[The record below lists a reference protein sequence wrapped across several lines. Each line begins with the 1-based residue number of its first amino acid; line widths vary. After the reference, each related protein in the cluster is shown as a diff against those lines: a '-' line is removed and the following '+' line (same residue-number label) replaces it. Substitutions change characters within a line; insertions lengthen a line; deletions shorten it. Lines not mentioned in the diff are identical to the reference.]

1 MNLSEVQS
9 LSELKRELLD
19 HILIFENYAVDQSA
33 FETSGKRGA
42 GFIFEEIHAEEQTNY
57 GFNIVAVPG
66 ERLVI
71 KLTYDGNIYHDHIIA
86 GIKGH
91 LQQVMEQVVQN
102 EDQSL
107 NDITVLSEAERN
119 RLLYEWNDTKAEY
132 PNQTIHRL
140 FEEQAEKT
148 PELAAVVSGNDK
160 LTYRELNEK
169 SNQLARYLRDKGV
182 KEDTIV
188 AIMAER
194 SPEMVVGIMGI
205 LKAGGAYLPIDP
217 DYPEERIKYML
228 EDSGAAIILVDH
240 KQDLGTLHQEAVELT
255 GDFSSYPADNLE
267 LAGNTDSLAYIIYT
281 SGSTGKPKGVMI
293 RQRGLVNYIT
303 WAARV
308 YVQGE
313 QLDFALYSSIAFDLT
328 VTSIFT
334 PLISGNRV
342 IVYHHSR
349 DGEPLIRKV
358 FRDQKAG
365 IVKLTPSHLSLVKDM
380 GASGSSIKRL
390 IVGGED
396 LKTELAKEITE
407 RFHHNIE
414 IYNEYGPTETV
425 VGCMIYQ
432 YDAGRDRQVSV
443 PIGKP
448 TSNVQLYILDERQ
461 EVQPVGIAGELYIS
475 GDGVAKGYLN
485 KPELTSEKFLP
496 NPFLPGE
503 RMYRTGDL
511 ARMRP
516 DGHIEYLGRIDHQV
530 KIRGYRI
537 ELGEIEHQLL
547 RHSDIK
553 EAAVAAKTDQSN
565 DQVLCA
571 YVVSERDITQEDIKA
586 FLVKEL
592 PEYMVPSY
600 LLKLDELPLTPNGK
614 VDLKALPEPDR
625 SAGALLE
632 YEPPRHELE
641 EKMAAIWEDILNIEL
656 IGINANIFDIGANSL
671 NIMSFV
677 SRLYAELGF
686 RVPFKDIFSKPT
698 IKELSDFLKHAQ
710 DLLKDYTDDCMQLTR
725 AEEGGKN
732 LFCFPPAA
740 SMGIAYM
747 GLAKYLKQH
756 SVYSFNFIPS
766 ANRVRKYA
774 DIIKNIQGEGPYT
787 IIGYSSGG
795 ILAFDVA
802 KELNRQGYEVE
813 DLIIIDSK
821 YRTKAEKHQF
831 TEEEYR
837 EEISKT
843 FELEKYR
850 DAEKLLSDYLVDLV
864 MKSYVY
870 IQNTVTTGAID
881 GHISYIKSSDNQRDE
896 NMMMWEKAASKTFT
910 VVQGAGTHMQMISK
924 SHPDILERNARLIH
938 DIINKTVKI

>member
-1 MNLSEVQS
+1 M
-9 LSELKRELLD
+9 
-19 HILIFENYAVDQSA
+19 
-33 FETSGKRGA
+33 
-42 GFIFEEIHAEEQTNY
+42 
-57 GFNIVAVPG
+57 AVPG

-342 IVYHHSR
+342 IVYQHSR

-407 RFHHNIE
+407 RFHHNID

-448 TSNVQLYILDERQ
+448 ASNVQLYILDERQ

-740 SMGIAYM
+740 SMGIAYL

-787 IIGYSSGG
+787 LIGYSSGG

-910 VVQGAGTHMQMISK
+910 VVLGAGTHMQMISK

>member
-1 MNLSEVQS
+1 
-9 LSELKRELLD
+9 
-19 HILIFENYAVDQSA
+19 
-33 FETSGKRGA
+33 
-42 GFIFEEIHAEEQTNY
+42 
-57 GFNIVAVPG
+57 
-66 ERLVI
+66 
-71 KLTYDGNIYHDHIIA
+71 
-86 GIKGH
+86 
-91 LQQVMEQVVQN
+91 
-102 EDQSL
+102 
-107 NDITVLSEAERN
+107 
-119 RLLYEWNDTKAEY
+119 
-132 PNQTIHRL
+132 
-140 FEEQAEKT
+140 
-148 PELAAVVSGNDK
+148 
-160 LTYRELNEK
+160 
-169 SNQLARYLRDKGV
+169 
-182 KEDTIV
+182 
-188 AIMAER
+188 
-194 SPEMVVGIMGI
+194 
-205 LKAGGAYLPIDP
+205 
-217 DYPEERIKYML
+217 
-228 EDSGAAIILVDH
+228 
-240 KQDLGTLHQEAVELT
+240 
-255 GDFSSYPADNLE
+255 
-267 LAGNTDSLAYIIYT
+267 
-281 SGSTGKPKGVMI
+281 
-293 RQRGLVNYIT
+293 
-303 WAARV
+303 
-308 YVQGE
+308 
-313 QLDFALYSSIAFDLT
+313 
-328 VTSIFT
+328 
-334 PLISGNRV
+334 
-342 IVYHHSR
+342 
-349 DGEPLIRKV
+349 
-358 FRDQKAG
+358 
-365 IVKLTPSHLSLVKDM
+365 
-380 GASGSSIKRL
+380 
-390 IVGGED
+390 
-396 LKTELAKEITE
+396 
-407 RFHHNIE
+407 
-414 IYNEYGPTETV
+414 
-425 VGCMIYQ
+425 
-432 YDAGRDRQVSV
+432 DRQVSV

-448 TSNVQLYILDERQ
+448 ASNVQLYILDERQ
-461 EVQPVGIAGELYIS
+461 EVQPVGISGELYIS

-485 KPELTSEKFLP
+485 KPELTSEKFLS

-565 DQVLCA
+565 NQVLCA

-586 FLVKEL
+586 FLAKEL

-641 EKMAAIWEDILNIEL
+641 EKMAAIWEDILNIEQ
-656 IGINANIFDIGANSL
+656 IGINANLFDIGANSL
-671 NIMSFV
+671 NVMSFV

-725 AEEGGKN
+725 AEEGSKN

-747 GLAKYLKQH
+747 GLAKHLKQH

-766 ANRVRKYA
+766 ANRIRKYA

-787 IIGYSSGG
+787 LIGYSSGG

-850 DAEKLLSDYLVDLV
+850 DAEKLMSDYLVDLV

-870 IQNTVTTGAID
+870 IQNTVTTGTID

>member
-1 MNLSEVQS
+1 
-9 LSELKRELLD
+9 
-19 HILIFENYAVDQSA
+19 
-33 FETSGKRGA
+33 
-42 GFIFEEIHAEEQTNY
+42 
-57 GFNIVAVPG
+57 
-66 ERLVI
+66 
-71 KLTYDGNIYHDHIIA
+71 
-86 GIKGH
+86 
-91 LQQVMEQVVQN
+91 
-102 EDQSL
+102 
-107 NDITVLSEAERN
+107 
-119 RLLYEWNDTKAEY
+119 
-132 PNQTIHRL
+132 
-140 FEEQAEKT
+140 
-148 PELAAVVSGNDK
+148 
-160 LTYRELNEK
+160 
-169 SNQLARYLRDKGV
+169 
-182 KEDTIV
+182 
-188 AIMAER
+188 MAER

-342 IVYHHSR
+342 IVYQHSR

-407 RFHHNIE
+407 RFHHNID

-448 TSNVQLYILDERQ
+448 ASNVQLYILDERQ

-586 FLVKEL
+586 F
-592 PEYMVPSY
+592 
-600 LLKLDELPLTPNGK
+600 
-614 VDLKALPEPDR
+614 
-625 SAGALLE
+625 
-632 YEPPRHELE
+632 
-641 EKMAAIWEDILNIEL
+641 W
-656 IGINANIFDIGANSL
+656 
-671 NIMSFV
+671 
-677 SRLYAELGF
+677 
-686 RVPFKDIFSKPT
+686 
-698 IKELSDFLKHAQ
+698 
-710 DLLKDYTDDCMQLTR
+710 
-725 AEEGGKN
+725 
-732 LFCFPPAA
+732 
-740 SMGIAYM
+740 
-747 GLAKYLKQH
+747 
-756 SVYSFNFIPS
+756 
-766 ANRVRKYA
+766 
-774 DIIKNIQGEGPYT
+774 
-787 IIGYSSGG
+787 
-795 ILAFDVA
+795 
-802 KELNRQGYEVE
+802 
-813 DLIIIDSK
+813 
-821 YRTKAEKHQF
+821 
-831 TEEEYR
+831 
-837 EEISKT
+837 
-843 FELEKYR
+843 
-850 DAEKLLSDYLVDLV
+850 
-864 MKSYVY
+864 
-870 IQNTVTTGAID
+870 
-881 GHISYIKSSDNQRDE
+881 
-896 NMMMWEKAASKTFT
+896 
-910 VVQGAGTHMQMISK
+910 
-924 SHPDILERNARLIH
+924 
-938 DIINKTVKI
+938 

>member
-1 MNLSEVQS
+1 M
-9 LSELKRELLD
+9 
-19 HILIFENYAVDQSA
+19 
-33 FETSGKRGA
+33 
-42 GFIFEEIHAEEQTNY
+42 
-57 GFNIVAVPG
+57 AVPG

-342 IVYHHSR
+342 IVYQHSR

-358 FRDQKAG
+358 FRDQKPG
-365 IVKLTPSHLSLVKDM
+365 LS
-380 GASGSSIKRL
+380 
-390 IVGGED
+390 
-396 LKTELAKEITE
+396 
-407 RFHHNIE
+407 N
-414 IYNEYGPTETV
+414 
-425 VGCMIYQ
+425 
-432 YDAGRDRQVSV
+432 
-443 PIGKP
+443 
-448 TSNVQLYILDERQ
+448 
-461 EVQPVGIAGELYIS
+461 
-475 GDGVAKGYLN
+475 
-485 KPELTSEKFLP
+485 
-496 NPFLPGE
+496 
-503 RMYRTGDL
+503 
-511 ARMRP
+511 
-516 DGHIEYLGRIDHQV
+516 
-530 KIRGYRI
+530 
-537 ELGEIEHQLL
+537 
-547 RHSDIK
+547 
-553 EAAVAAKTDQSN
+553 
-565 DQVLCA
+565 
-571 YVVSERDITQEDIKA
+571 
-586 FLVKEL
+586 
-592 PEYMVPSY
+592 
-600 LLKLDELPLTPNGK
+600 
-614 VDLKALPEPDR
+614 
-625 SAGALLE
+625 
-632 YEPPRHELE
+632 
-641 EKMAAIWEDILNIEL
+641 
-656 IGINANIFDIGANSL
+656 
-671 NIMSFV
+671 
-677 SRLYAELGF
+677 
-686 RVPFKDIFSKPT
+686 
-698 IKELSDFLKHAQ
+698 
-710 DLLKDYTDDCMQLTR
+710 
-725 AEEGGKN
+725 
-732 LFCFPPAA
+732 
-740 SMGIAYM
+740 
-747 GLAKYLKQH
+747 
-756 SVYSFNFIPS
+756 
-766 ANRVRKYA
+766 
-774 DIIKNIQGEGPYT
+774 
-787 IIGYSSGG
+787 
-795 ILAFDVA
+795 
-802 KELNRQGYEVE
+802 
-813 DLIIIDSK
+813 
-821 YRTKAEKHQF
+821 
-831 TEEEYR
+831 
-837 EEISKT
+837 
-843 FELEKYR
+843 
-850 DAEKLLSDYLVDLV
+850 
-864 MKSYVY
+864 
-870 IQNTVTTGAID
+870 
-881 GHISYIKSSDNQRDE
+881 
-896 NMMMWEKAASKTFT
+896 
-910 VVQGAGTHMQMISK
+910 
-924 SHPDILERNARLIH
+924 
-938 DIINKTVKI
+938 

>member
-342 IVYHHSR
+342 IVYQHSR

-407 RFHHNIE
+407 RFHHNID

-448 TSNVQLYILDERQ
+448 ASNVQLYILDERQ

-740 SMGIAYM
+740 SMGIAYL

-787 IIGYSSGG
+787 LIGYSSGG

-910 VVQGAGTHMQMISK
+910 VVLGAGTHMQMISK

>member
-1 MNLSEVQS
+1 M
-9 LSELKRELLD
+9 LD

-33 FETSGKRGA
+33 FETSRKRGA
-42 GFIFEEIHAEEQTNY
+42 GFVFEEIHAEEQTNY

-107 NDITVLSEAERN
+107 NDLTVLSEAERN

-132 PNQTIHRL
+132 PNQTIHQL

-182 KEDTIV
+182 KADTIV

-194 SPEMVVGIMGI
+194 SPEMMVGIMGI

-255 GDFSSYPADNLE
+255 GDFSSFPADNLE
-267 LAGNTDSLAYIIYT
+267 PTGNADSLAYIIYT

-303 WAARV
+303 WADRV

-342 IVYHHSR
+342 IVYQDSG

-358 FRDQKAG
+358 FRDKKTG

-380 GASGSSIKRL
+380 DQSQSSIKRL

-432 YDAGRDRQVSV
+432 YHADRDRQVSV

-448 TSNVQLYILDERQ
+448 ASNVQLYILDERQ

-565 DQVLCA
+565 NQVLCA
-571 YVVSERDITQEDIKA
+571 YVVSERDITQGDIKA
-586 FLVKEL
+586 FLAKEL

-614 VDLKALPEPDR
+614 VDLKALPAPDR
-625 SAGALLE
+625 SAGALPE

-641 EKMAAIWEDILNIEL
+641 GKMAAIWEDILNIEQ
-656 IGINANIFDIGANSL
+656 IGINANLFDIGANSL
-671 NIMSFV
+671 NVMSFV

-725 AEEGGKN
+725 AEEGSKN

-747 GLAKYLKQH
+747 GLAKHLKQH

-766 ANRVRKYA
+766 ANRIRKYA

-787 IIGYSSGG
+787 LIGYSSGG

-802 KELNRQGYEVE
+802 KELNSQGYEVE

-843 FELEKYR
+843 FELGKYR
-850 DAEKLLSDYLVDLV
+850 DAEKLMSDYLVDLV

>member
-1 MNLSEVQS
+1 
-9 LSELKRELLD
+9 
-19 HILIFENYAVDQSA
+19 
-33 FETSGKRGA
+33 
-42 GFIFEEIHAEEQTNY
+42 
-57 GFNIVAVPG
+57 
-66 ERLVI
+66 
-71 KLTYDGNIYHDHIIA
+71 
-86 GIKGH
+86 
-91 LQQVMEQVVQN
+91 
-102 EDQSL
+102 
-107 NDITVLSEAERN
+107 
-119 RLLYEWNDTKAEY
+119 
-132 PNQTIHRL
+132 
-140 FEEQAEKT
+140 
-148 PELAAVVSGNDK
+148 
-160 LTYRELNEK
+160 
-169 SNQLARYLRDKGV
+169 
-182 KEDTIV
+182 
-188 AIMAER
+188 
-194 SPEMVVGIMGI
+194 
-205 LKAGGAYLPIDP
+205 
-217 DYPEERIKYML
+217 
-228 EDSGAAIILVDH
+228 
-240 KQDLGTLHQEAVELT
+240 
-255 GDFSSYPADNLE
+255 
-267 LAGNTDSLAYIIYT
+267 
-281 SGSTGKPKGVMI
+281 
-293 RQRGLVNYIT
+293 
-303 WAARV
+303 
-308 YVQGE
+308 
-313 QLDFALYSSIAFDLT
+313 
-328 VTSIFT
+328 
-334 PLISGNRV
+334 
-342 IVYHHSR
+342 
-349 DGEPLIRKV
+349 
-358 FRDQKAG
+358 
-365 IVKLTPSHLSLVKDM
+365 
-380 GASGSSIKRL
+380 
-390 IVGGED
+390 
-396 LKTELAKEITE
+396 
-407 RFHHNIE
+407 
-414 IYNEYGPTETV
+414 
-425 VGCMIYQ
+425 
-432 YDAGRDRQVSV
+432 
-443 PIGKP
+443 
-448 TSNVQLYILDERQ
+448 
-461 EVQPVGIAGELYIS
+461 
-475 GDGVAKGYLN
+475 
-485 KPELTSEKFLP
+485 
-496 NPFLPGE
+496 
-503 RMYRTGDL
+503 
-511 ARMRP
+511 MRP

-565 DQVLCA
+565 NQVLCA

-586 FLVKEL
+586 FLAKEL

-641 EKMAAIWEDILNIEL
+641 EKMAAIWEDILNIEQ
-656 IGINANIFDIGANSL
+656 IGINANLFDIGANSL
-671 NIMSFV
+671 NVMSFV

-725 AEEGGKN
+725 AEEGSKN

-747 GLAKYLKQH
+747 GLAKHLKQH

-766 ANRVRKYA
+766 ANRIRKYA

-787 IIGYSSGG
+787 LIGYSSGG

-850 DAEKLLSDYLVDLV
+850 DAEKLMSDYLVDLV

-870 IQNTVTTGAID
+870 IQNTVTTGTID